1 MPCDFLLVQAY
12 ENIVLARVEKDRLLD
27 VTAITALAADL
38 IKLTDRYPKISLVL
52 DLEAVSALSSAML
65 GKLVALHKAVGAGRG
80 RMTIAGVKPSIMPL
94 FTVTK
99 LDKLFTFSPTA
110 QEAILLYRRKPL

>member
-12 ENIVLARVEKDRLLD
+12 ENVVLARIEKDRLLD
-27 VTAITALAADL
+27 ATAIVSLAGEL
-38 IKLTDRYPKISLVL
+38 TKLTDRYPKISLVL

-65 GKLVALHKAVGAGRG
+65 GKLVALHKAVAAVKG
-80 RMTIAGVKPSIMPL
+80 RMTIAGVKPAIMPL

-99 LDKLFTFSPTA
+99 LDKLFTFTPTA
-110 QEAILLYRRKPL
+110 QEAILYYRRKPI